1 MSLSVSPLNT
11 ISFKASAQNSSPRKT
26 NPSDKSNPNPISRKG
41 EAANLVK
48 ATFIGGLALGGR
60 LLWEI
65 MDTGDGV
72 DFLFETAGKKAGKIV
87 DKTHKGVS
95 SNKRALLWLGATAAI
110 IAAAVSG
117 FALLYTM
124 ANAKKIAYES
134 KVNTF
139 QKGKEMDVYIKAN
152 EAEREIYTQLSDKA
166 KTSDEVEKEELKEQY
181 MKMRMAK
188 NRVPDFVKL

>member
-11 ISFKASAQNSSPRKT
+11 IPFKASAQKPSQSKANSSNDNQ
-26 NPSDKSNPNPISRKG
+26 NPVSRKG

-60 LLWEI
+60 LLWELL
-65 MDTGDGV
+65 DTGDGA
-72 DFLFETAGKKAGKIV
+72 DFLFETAGKKARKIV
-87 DKTHKGVS
+87 DKTHKGAS
-95 SNKRALLWLGATAAI
+95 ANKRALLWLGATVGI

-117 FALLYTM
+117 FAMLYTM

-166 KTSDEVEKEELKEQY
+166 KTSDEAEKEELKEQY
-181 MKMRMAK
+181 MQMRMAK
-188 NRVPDFVKL
+188 NQVPDFVKLK